1 MGLFS
6 NYCGFGG
13 SGIPQH
19 RVDKICQEHDDD
31 YQIIEAQGQDP
42 YWNFNWADEKMLDA
56 ISKVAHPSFKEKLIR
71 EVATMVWHSKKAT
84 FPSLPNLQGTAHAQQ
99 TLTLRWENIRN

>member
-19 RVDKICQEHDDD
+19 TIDEICKEHDED
-31 YQIIEAQGQDP
+31 YASIQAQGQDP
-42 YWNFNWADEKMLDA
+42 YWNFNWADQKMLDA
-56 ISKVAHPSFKEKLIR
+56 INKVAHPSFKEELIR
-71 EVATMVWHSKKAT
+71 EVASFVWHSKKAT
-84 FPSLPNLQGTAHAQQ
+84 FPSLPNLQGTAHAKQ
-99 TLTLRWENIRN
+99 TFTVRWENIRN